1 MNWKQYSHCDNWKKS
16 NWKRQWSQQA
26 AETTVLSWQSWF
38 LEKGNSYLDCDN
50 KVPTNLLILWEQ
62 FSKVEGQRKADG
74 SKMTVFSLRCSGT
87 QEPSEPTEGEKTGNV
102 WIKSSN
108 CISSLALFTRTNRA
122 TSPYWVKQ
130 WKKCHSVFF
139 PPKSREPMPTSAGS
153 QGLLKQGLKC
163 PNNNYA
169 VRGV

>member
-1 MNWKQYSHCDNWKKS
+1 MIIGNKNWWKT
-16 NWKRQWSQQA
+16 QWSQNA
-26 AETTVLSWQSWF
+26 AETTVSSWQSSPRQNETHIWSVAVESLETYCNSENKF
-38 LEKGNSYLDCDN
+38 LR
-50 KVPTNLLILWEQ
+50 WR
-62 FSKVEGQRKADG
+62 GQKADG
-74 SKMTVFSLRCSGT
+74 SKMTVFVFSLKRSRT
-87 QEPSEPTEGEKTGNV
+87 QEPLRANKGGKKTGNV

-108 CISSLALFTRTNRA
+108 CISSMALFTRTNRA